1 MTFKKNYFDE
11 RFLIFR
17 LYIQTVFEN
26 FWLMVIFKGKR
37 PSSVVQAIL
46 EAFLF
51 TSKYRLQNWRC
62 AFSICEPS
70 QVLKSGLAHTPQ
82 ISLLYVRIGE
92 ITVSNILQA
101 RAAFSLLKMIHVSSQ
116 AEEVIKSFLLE
127 MFTWHW

>member
-1 MTFKKNYFDE
+1 M
-11 RFLIFR
+11 
-17 LYIQTVFEN
+17 
-26 FWLMVIFKGKR
+26 
-37 PSSVVQAIL
+37 L

-70 QVLKSGLAHTPQ
+70 QVLKFCLAYTPQ

-127 MFTWHW
+127 MFTWLW